1 MAKIKSFAERIADA
15 LVEDGL
21 LSPNQIEELLERQK
35 KEGARLVK
43 LLIDKDR
50 QYVSPDDLAVCMGR
64 VLNVPPINLARI
76 NILPDVVDLV
86 PRETAHNHKLVPV
99 SRLDNRLFLAMA
111 DPLNVMALD
120 DVKRITK
127 LEIFPLIAS
136 EKAITDKLN
145 AIDAAKTGSMEDIIQ
160 DAQKRSDAE
169 AESDTIESV
178 KESRDEVNL
187 DQLAASSEE
196 APVIKLANL
205 IVLQAIKDRASD
217 IHIEPFE
224 KVMRLRYRIDG
235 VLIDATPPPKQMQL
249 ALASRFKIMSNLDI
263 AERRL
268 PQDGRMRVKVGGRD
282 FDLRVSVLPTVHGE
296 KIVLRV
302 LDKSNLSASLDKLGL
317 DDGTFKQF
325 KAAIDAPHGLILVT
339 GPTGSGKTT
348 TLYSALNEL
357 NNPTWNIIT
366 VEDPVEFQI
375 PGINQVPTKKDIGLS
390 FANALRSILRQDPD
404 IIMIGEIRD
413 TETAEIAIEAALT
426 GHQVLSTMHCN
437 DAPGAIARLDD
448 MGIAPFLIS
457 SSVILSC
464 AQRLMRRICSH
475 CKEPVTY
482 PAKMFEDLG
491 IDPVM
496 FDGVQLFRGRGCDR
510 CKNSGYVGR
519 MAIIEAMTITDQI
532 RKLIISRAS
541 TRASR
546 IAWEAPLEP
555 IGYIACAA
563 SPRSV
568 TRPKVQRS
576 TGSRS
581 TIGYSKQPAAAR
593 TTSGTSSQSKRQS
606 SNHGR
611 NSSGLPGR
619 FQSSR
624 RHA

>member
-21 LSPNQIEELLERQK
+21 LSSAQVEELLERQK

-43 LLIDKDR
+43 LLVDKDK

-64 VLNVPPINLARI
+64 VLNVSPINLTRI
-76 NILPDVVDLV
+76 NLLPEVVELI
-86 PRETAHNHKLVPV
+86 PRDTAHNHKVV
-99 SRLDNRLFLAMA
+99 AIARLENKLFLAMA
-111 DPLNVMALD
+111 DPLNVLALD

-127 LEIFPLIAS
+127 MEVAPLIAS

-145 AIDAAKTGSMEDIIQ
+145 AIDASKSGSMEDLIQ
-160 DAQKRSDAE
+160 DAQKKSE
-169 AESDTIESV
+169 ADGEADTIESV
-178 KESRDEVNL
+178 REAQEEVNL
-187 DQLAASSEE
+187 DALAASSEE

-217 IHIEPFE
+217 IHLEPFE
-224 KVMRLRYRIDG
+224 KQMRLRYRIDG
-235 VLIDATPPPKQMQL
+235 VLQDATPPPKQLQL

-268 PQDGRMRVKVGGRD
+268 PQDGRMRVKVSGKD
-282 FDLRVSVLPTVHGE
+282 YDLRVSILPTVHGE

-317 DDGTFKQF
+317 DESTFKQF
-325 KAAIDAPHGLILVT
+325 KSAIDAPHGLILVT

-375 PGINQVPTKKDIGLS
+375 PGINQVPTKKEIGLS

-413 TETAEIAIEAALT
+413 TETAEIALEAALT

-457 SSVILSC
+457 SSIILSC

-475 CKEPVTY
+475 CKEPVVY
-482 PAKMFEDLG
+482 PASMFEDLA

-519 MAIIEAMTITDQI
+519 MAIIEVMTVSDQI

-541 TRASR
+541 TREMAKLAVNQGMRTLRMVALDRARDGIST
-546 IAWEAPLEP
+546 LEQ
-555 IGYIACAA
+555 
-563 SPRSV
+563 V
-568 TRPKVQRS
+568 LV
-576 TGSRS
+576 
-581 TIGYSKQPAAAR
+581 
-593 TTSGTSSQSKRQS
+593 TTSA
-606 SNHGR
+606 
-611 NSSGLPGR
+611 
-619 FQSSR
+619 F
-624 RHA
+624 